1 MKCGARK
8 YVGCFAS
15 IPHVCGLEKG
25 HKEKHRCCRQTEG
38 TMVKSYKKPIPC
50 NRRWGKIRLCKE

>member
-8 YVGCFAS
+8 YVECFAS
-15 IPHVCGLEKG
+15 IPHVCGLKKG

-38 TMVKSYKKPIPC
+38 TMVMSYKKPIPC
-50 NRRWGKIRLCKE
+50 NKRWGRIK